1 MTIKSDVKQAL
12 LNVRPRTS
20 GRPLKSEAPGHNESS
35 VLVQGTGSAN
45 PNIPPADVL
54 VKESLKKYDEL
65 KRQADS
71 DAKKGRRSR
80 RRKGKKVQS
89 DILSPIAAGD
99 LIDHNHPTG
108 PLLSIAGKGPVRK
121 ALAPTTLAEQVLIA
135 GAQGLQGSMVQ
146 FEHTPIVR
154 KLFASQQTFALAE
167 QNLTAKQNLPAKYL
181 RIVQEGNVQIP
192 KIRERFEEA
201 LPQLVKA
208 LGQRNPGA
216 PQDQILKAA
225 VQMLMQQLAPFLFV
239 FQMYEEALMQNMD
252 GIYKKPIAVMDYIFK
267 TSFKLLVGIDPIKDD
282 DTAQPKLPLNSFR
295 IGDLYI
301 YMFTGQGLSIVPGA
315 RGMLG
320 VHVLNMPFEFA
331 EVLPI
336 LASLSGGHEYFHPIL
351 PDINGYEAEL
361 LSEIPAEIKNR
372 LSTGALK
379 LSAASYDVAG
389 NQVPAEDLLA
399 KILTDQLGEQAADI
413 CGCVSLFG
421 PEGVHTI
428 LMGFPAMMVRGTSVS
443 KVSRTLRNES
453 HFSLEQGDNANELQ
467 LVFEPHPVDY
477 VRVLQDAYAVRVL
490 GFDTE
495 ADELEALAHFG
506 AGNPTPTDVTWT
518 LEDEKNKIE
527 IKIPVSDVLEASKVV
542 VDVLLNKKLKS
553 LGDKSMSDLVRW
565 TKKSQDKAEAVCANL
580 IAGSSDIPAN
590 VGTIRAT
597 HVISGTTM
605 AYRKLLVK
613 NGAVIQD
620 ETEQTKVATDLSS
633 LSMDM
638 LVKLCGCV

>member
-1 MTIKSDVKQAL
+1 MTNKSDVTKAL
-12 LNVRPRTS
+12 LKVRPRTS

-35 VLVQGTGSAN
+35 VLVQGTGTAD

-54 VKESLKKYDEL
+54 VSESLKKFDEL

-71 DAKKGRRSR
+71 NAKKDRR
-80 RRKGKKVQS
+80 RRKSKKNQKS
-89 DILSPIAAGD
+89 IASPIAAGD
-99 LIDHNHPTG
+99 LIDHHHPTG

-121 ALAPTTLAEQVLIA
+121 ALVPTTLAEQVLIA
-135 GAQGLQGSMVQ
+135 GAQGLQGSMVK
-146 FEHTPIVR
+146 FLNTPIVR
-154 KLFASQQTFALAE
+154 KLFASQQTFSLAE
-167 QNLTAKQNLPAKYL
+167 QVLTTKHHLPHKYL
-181 RIVQEGNVQIP
+181 PIIQEGNRQIP
-192 KIRERFEEA
+192 KIQQRFEEA
-201 LPQLVKA
+201 LPQLVTA
-208 LGQRNPGA
+208 LAQRNPGA
-216 PQDQILKAA
+216 PQDQVLKAA

-295 IGDLYI
+295 VGDLFI

-351 PDINGYEAEL
+351 PDIDGYEAEL

-389 NQVPAEDLLA
+389 NQVPAGDLLS

-413 CGCVSLFG
+413 CGGVALHG
-421 PEGVHTI
+421 PEFVHTV
-428 LMGFPAMMVRGTSVS
+428 LMGFPAMMVRGTSIA

-453 HFSLEQGDNANELQ
+453 HFSLEQGDNPNELQ

-490 GFDTE
+490 GFDKE

-542 VDVLLNKKLKS
+542 VDILLNKKLKS

-580 IAGSSDIPAN
+580 VAGSSDIPAN
-590 VGTIRAT
+590 IGTIRST
-597 HVISGTTM
+597 HVVAGTTM
-605 AYRKLLVK
+605 AYRKLLVQ
-613 NGAVIQD
+613 NGAVIKD
-620 ETEQTKVATDLSS
+620 EAEMTKVATDLSNVA
-633 LSMDM
+633 MDM
-638 LVKLCGCV
+638 LVKLCGCA